1 MLIKPMVMVNS
12 SFNLGKP
19 IVNAKI
25 MQTILRSF
33 PTKDENIDNNWIL
46 LKYHMKILD
55 LFIYGMEIND

>member
-33 PTKDENIDNNWIL
+33 PTKDENIDNN
-46 LKYHMKILD
+46 
-55 LFIYGMEIND
+55 